1 MSDGRGERGLMSEAR
16 RAKTAG
22 RWEARGG
29 EARGG
34 EARGGEARG
43 GEARGGEARG
53 GTHVA
58 ILVPAVEER
67 HDLMRGAIILMR
79 GAISL
84 MRGTLSCGR
93 AT

>member
-1 MSDGRGERGLMSEAR
+1 MSDERGEGGLMSEAR

-22 RWEARGG
+22 RW
-29 EARGG
+29 
-34 EARGGEARG
+34 
-43 GEARGGEARG
+43 EARGGEARG

-67 HDLMRGAIILMR
+67 HDLMRGTIILMR

-84 MRGTLSCGR
+84 MRGTLSCGG

>member
-1 MSDGRGERGLMSEAR
+1 MSDERGEGGLMSEAR

-22 RWEARGG
+22 RW
-29 EARGG
+29 
-34 EARGGEARG
+34 EARG

-67 HDLMRGAIILMR
+67 HDLMRGTIILMR
-79 GAISL
+79 GALSL

>member
-1 MSDGRGERGLMSEAR
+1 MSEAR

-22 RWEARGG
+22 RW
-29 EARGG
+29 

-67 HDLMRGAIILMR
+67 HDLMRGTIILMR

-84 MRGTLSCGR
+84 MRGTLSCGG

>member
-1 MSDGRGERGLMSEAR
+1 MSDERGEGGLMSEAR

-22 RWEARGG
+22 RW
-29 EARGG
+29 
-34 EARGGEARG
+34 EARG

-67 HDLMRGAIILMR
+67 HDLMRGTVILMR